1 MAHASCP
8 FCDYSVN
15 GKAPGTIIRTDN
27 LRRHLTLKHAD
38 GAQVS
43 EAFIDGGGYQMR
55 KLSATIYI
63 RHKADKME
71 DGFCLSCMTWILMG
85 DTRQTNRETLCLAHE
100 CKEKQTR
107 VRKIGSAVVVPKEQ
121 TRSDILVDFLKKAGL
136 NIEFS
141 DDMQFDE
148 EATIK
153 AMRIPKPPVPVPAA
167 AGADCILDRVKRD
180 KSLKKLKISDY
191 IEHIMEE
198 NEDCFDAVDDIVL
211 PLMAQ
216 GLGVESMAAEI
227 TQLRL
232 QLSVLTEQQED
243 ASEFAKRESF
253 SNTAE
258 LIERNRLMAIEVTEA
273 RSRLHT
279 TEMELDALKKIN
291 GF

>member
-1 MAHASCP
+1 
-8 FCDYSVN
+8 
-15 GKAPGTIIRTDN
+15 
-27 LRRHLTLKHAD
+27 
-38 GAQVS
+38 
-43 EAFIDGGGYQMR
+43 
-55 KLSATIYI
+55 
-63 RHKADKME
+63 
-71 DGFCLSCMTWILMG
+71 
-85 DTRQTNRETLCLAHE
+85 
-100 CKEKQTR
+100 
-107 VRKIGSAVVVPKEQ
+107 
-121 TRSDILVDFLKKAGL
+121 
-136 NIEFS
+136 
-141 DDMQFDE
+141 
-148 EATIK
+148 
-153 AMRIPKPPVPVPAA
+153 
-167 AGADCILDRVKRD
+167 
-180 KSLKKLKISDY
+180 
-191 IEHIMEE
+191 MEE